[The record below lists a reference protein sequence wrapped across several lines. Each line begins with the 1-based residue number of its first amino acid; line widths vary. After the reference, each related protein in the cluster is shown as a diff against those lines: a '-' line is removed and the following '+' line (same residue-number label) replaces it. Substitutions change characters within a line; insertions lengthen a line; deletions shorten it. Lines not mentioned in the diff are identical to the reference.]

1 MLARLGVVKNI
12 LKGRLYS
19 KRAYVLPANPDCT
32 VYTSTFCVALYVGE
46 QLIMANVERVSKGD
60 LEGYVGCVEDEGY
73 MIWEQRAV
81 EFMVKSYMEMTIST
95 WTGSPQLRSDIEM

>member
-32 VYTSTFCVALYVGE
+32 VYTSTFCVALWARN
-46 QLIMANVERVSKGD
+46 LLWPMSSAWVSETEKAVSADAATKG
-60 LEGYVGCVEDEGY
+60 L
-73 MIWEQRAV
+73 
-81 EFMVKSYMEMTIST
+81 
-95 WTGSPQLRSDIEM
+95 